1 MTMLIMRKK
10 FKGDKDYHNE
20 CGHECLEIRRRL
32 LSELFPHTGVVFHHH
47 QHQPSL
53 PHHQQV
59 KHKNNTSGLNKLS
72 LFCLWNKIGSLL
84 FWFQL
89 NKLPDI
95 LLCWRSLQK
104 GCLQVSFR
112 NRPNEIFINRHDQWK
127 QQCRNSM

>member
-59 KHKNNTSGLNKLS
+59 KHINNTSELNKLS
-72 LFCLWNKIGSLL
+72 CG
-84 FWFQL
+84 Q
-89 NKLPDI
+89 D
-95 LLCWRSLQK
+95 
-104 GCLQVSFR
+104 
-112 NRPNEIFINRHDQWK
+112 
-127 QQCRNSM
+127 